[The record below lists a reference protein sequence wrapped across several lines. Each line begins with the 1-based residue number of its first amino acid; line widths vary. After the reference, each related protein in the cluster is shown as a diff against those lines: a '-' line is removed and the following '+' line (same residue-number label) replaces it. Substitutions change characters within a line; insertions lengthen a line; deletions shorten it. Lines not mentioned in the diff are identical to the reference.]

1 MILLFFPTLK
11 PAQQSSTKWVSVESR
26 ELDNERV
33 QSGREA
39 TAQQIHNSNNFFNS
53 PTPLRAYRCI
63 DREQLYVRA
72 LPDHNEAH
80 EMTRFEISHIAT
92 IDALGRNWELYTQS
106 ERAHNFFLHSA
117 LFTTFVKHKFYKK
130 LEERASLPMK
140 NWLRPWIVSIF
151 IVVII
156 NLPASHFYLWEHT
169 EKRKKQ
175 KMWISLLFL
184 MQFESR
190 RQEPLSEHQQC
201 TGRWSGE
208 QREGKA
214 EKRET
219 AKKNLGST

>member
-1 MILLFFPTLK
+1 MILPFYPTLK

-117 LFTTFVKHKFYKK
+117 LFTTFVKHKFYQK

-140 NWLRPWIVSIF
+140 NWLRPWIISIF

-169 EKRKKQ
+169 EKRKNRKCEFHCCFWCNLRAVDRSHWVSISSAQEDEVVNRGREKQ
-175 KMWISLLFL
+175 KKK
-184 MQFESR
+184 R
-190 RQEPLSEHQQC
+190 RQ
-201 TGRWSGE
+201 
-208 QREGKA
+208 
-214 EKRET
+214 
-219 AKKNLGST
+219 KKNLGST